1 MVLPAPQVIAALPP
15 TLLLP
20 MCTSEPSTLVTA
32 MLSMVAP
39 A

>member
-1 MVLPAPQVIAALPP
+1 MVLPAPQVIAALPLTP
-15 TLLLP
+15 LLP

-39 A
+39 E